1 VAVIYLRSTDGS
13 DASDGLTWA
22 NAKATLA
29 AALTAAGAGGT
40 VYVSDNHAETQA
52 SAMTLTSPG
61 TAASPVTVICVN
73 DAGDPEPP
81 TQLATTGT
89 VSTTGTNSINFA
101 GFAYVY
107 GITFFAGDVASNAGF
122 FFQSASP
129 WWWTCEQCV
138 FDFTTS
144 SANNPRLF
152 VGINSTASDDS
163 QLELIDS
170 DLNFGNAAQGIVV
183 RCPLVWK
190 GGSILGTAPTVL
202 MIASGAGKTGHAIV
216 RGVDLSAMGSG
227 TSLVD
232 AANGNHQDYIF
243 ENCKLGSSV
252 AVTTGSVAGQGGV
265 TVELVNCDSADTNYR
280 YCKKVYQGE
289 ITHETTIVRT
299 GGASDGTT
307 PISRK
312 MVSSANSKFYSPLV
326 LEVDQFWN
334 ESTSELT
341 VTVEVVTDNVTLTD
355 AEAWLE
361 VEYLGT
367 SGFPISTFISDR
379 ASNILSTPANQ
390 TTSTETWTT
399 TGLATP
405 VKQKFSVTFTPAEK
419 GVIKARVMLA
429 KASTTMYVCPKVKS
443 DSARQYQA
451 GPSMYVNEG
460 ASGGGGTVPIPTSM
474 SGGLLV

>member
-1 VAVIYLRSTDGS
+1 
-13 DASDGLTWA
+13 
-22 NAKATLA
+22 
-29 AALTAAGAGGT
+29 
-40 VYVSDNHAETQA
+40 
-52 SAMTLTSPG
+52 
-61 TAASPVTVICVN
+61 
-73 DAGDPEPP
+73 
-81 TQLATTGT
+81 
-89 VSTTGTNSINFA
+89 
-101 GFAYVY
+101 
-107 GITFFAGDVASNAGF
+107 
-122 FFQSASP
+122 
-129 WWWTCEQCV
+129 
-138 FDFTTS
+138 
-144 SANNPRLF
+144 
-152 VGINSTASDDS
+152 
-163 QLELIDS
+163 
-170 DLNFGNAAQGIVV
+170 
-183 RCPLVWK
+183 
-190 GGSILGTAPTVL
+190 VL
-202 MIASGAGKTGHAIV
+202 
-216 RGVDLSAMGSG
+216 RGVDLSQIGSG
-227 TSLVD
+227 KSVVD
-232 AANGNHQDYIF
+232 VSTMVGDSFVII
-243 ENCKLGSSV
+243 ENCKLGSSG
-252 AVTTGSVAGQGGV
+252 AFTTGSFAAPGPR
-265 TVELVNCDSADTNYR
+265 VEVVNCDSADTNYR
-280 YCKKVYQGE
+280 YCYKDYQGE

-460 ASGGGGTVPIPTSM
+460 ASGGGGGRYGVI
-474 SGGLLV
+474 GAGF